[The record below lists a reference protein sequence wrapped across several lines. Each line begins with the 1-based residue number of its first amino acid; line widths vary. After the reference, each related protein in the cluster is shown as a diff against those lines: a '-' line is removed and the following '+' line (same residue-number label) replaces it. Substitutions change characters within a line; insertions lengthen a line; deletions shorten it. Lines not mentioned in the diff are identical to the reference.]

1 MKCVQ
6 SMAHGNHCSLPPGL
20 GHLRWL
26 RTGLCILPVAAPG
39 LLTSRVN
46 VSLAI
51 IGPVMFAKTLKQL
64 VQLQACPER
73 GSCAGKTPRRPRV
86 GDGVTPAFLSLA
98 ASSVVAAATGGKAGA
113 VHIRTETRV
122 SDGGGEQT
130 GDYLEAS
137 LPCPLLGKQ
146 MGRD

>member
-1 MKCVQ
+1 
-6 SMAHGNHCSLPPGL
+6 
-20 GHLRWL
+20 
-26 RTGLCILPVAAPG
+26 
-39 LLTSRVN
+39 
-46 VSLAI
+46 
-51 IGPVMFAKTLKQL
+51 MFAKTLKQL